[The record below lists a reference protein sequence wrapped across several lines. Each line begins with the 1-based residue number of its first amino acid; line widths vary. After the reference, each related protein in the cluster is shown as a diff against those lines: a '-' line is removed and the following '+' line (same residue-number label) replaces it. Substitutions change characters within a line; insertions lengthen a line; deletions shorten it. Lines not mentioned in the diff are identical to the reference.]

1 MTEVSGAWGTRGQ
14 LATDGF
20 QPRDSWNPPDPS
32 GRGAAPFSVP
42 YGATNAPKNIGLTGD
57 QYVQVLKQFFG
68 EPAKPYGPA
77 GHILENYD
85 LPDAYVG
92 KNTYIRRIIQREI
105 RRDELFPLYDLL
117 PWKENNNSIVIAWEQ
132 WKFHDHGLDA
142 EPHEGVPRL
151 ITSEKEAFSASL
163 TRYGLAFVM
172 EHGFMR
178 TPDGIENYAR
188 NIATIANAVKETC
201 AHMAMVA
208 LFSCR
213 PYDDSQS
220 AGDIGSIPDL
230 EKLFQAEIDMWA
242 CAQKTQWGVELAI
255 GQLRERMSKR
265 GVSNATYFV
274 APEGMMK
281 AASFQNARM
290 YNFLSGH
297 IGGPSEP
304 KPEGVSI
311 RESRPFLT
319 GRGRLPEDPCF
330 SNNSIGEFYTMGYH
344 HWAGGSRKRSALANP
359 ASPEYYSDLM
369 DTVLYDEDHDQMV
382 RISFEEAIQNC
393 GLFDVEKDWETTAL
407 GRHYFS
413 RLEATDGSG
422 RVLGPFNTWAD
433 WLIEFD
439 PQNIVTQAISAKAKT
454 VDVTKA
460 KDISAF
466 LSALFQS
473 HADDPAA
480 DFKEAKEQVAAE
492 AGRRTAGT
500 AGTTRQ
506 HARAYASK
514 KAYDDAVETDAS
526 SSALRDA
533 IVTFSRA
540 FVEKSI
546 PTASRDAV
554 NAFGPSF
561 INYIERVRS
570 GFELLVSGLIPT
582 ASMTPAVVAAVNK
595 GEMPAALEK
604 AVDESLQK
612 QHSGAGAGGNAGKD
626 SAVIFNSLHAFIG
639 SAFVSLASIEKRW
652 TALAEAESRRQQ
664 NPVAFMERARSK
676 VHFTV
681 NTWVHY
687 WGHRW
692 RQDTQ
697 VVALSAETGV
707 AGRVDMPL
715 NEATVAAMDLNAF
728 ETLYQVLTQYKQN
741 MKTGVSEEH
750 KANVGAF
757 ATLYEPQRVLAAL
770 DRMPLTDGKFV
781 QFCLENDIP
790 SPISVLLLRPHMTY
804 RMGTG
809 VLLVPNGGT
818 GNTFLGHLDF
828 ELADDAT
835 RKMHFGHFT
844 MYAKSLVLENRALTW
859 ARNMYAGGYL
869 GGAGTTFWLYNDDPN
884 NLRSRTAYLNAA
896 LNASLIACPLPIHFK
911 PQNWHLDATGR
922 YNPSLYAS
930 RSAREPLHW
939 PGADIFASYWN
950 WRNNSSL
957 AFTQHSP
964 MQNSSVPPTANTV
977 CFQGFQ
983 MVVDKSTRE
992 LKRPIVNRG
1001 HWGPN
1006 VCVGAAAVRRGA
1018 GAVLPVP
1025 SYLGQMPV
1033 AQLQV

>member
-42 YGATNAPKNIGLTGD
+42 FGASNAPKNIGLTGD

-77 GHILENYD
+77 GHVLENYD

-178 TPDGIENYAR
+178 TPDGVENYAR

-220 AGDIGSIPDL
+220 GGDIGSIPDL

-344 HWAGGSRKRSALANP
+344 HWAGGTRKRSALAA
-359 ASPEYYSDLM
+359 ASPEYYTDLM

-382 RISFEEAIQNC
+382 RISFEEAIRNC
-393 GLFDVEKDWETTAL
+393 GLWDSDWNTTPL
-407 GRHYFS
+407 GRHYFA

-439 PQNIVTQAISAKAKT
+439 PQNIVANAIASRAAGIATQAKQTEFAL
-454 VDVTKA
+454 
-460 KDISAF
+460 AF
-466 LSALFQS
+466 LQASIGSAAEQK
-473 HADDPAA
+473 AAVDGATAA
-480 DFKEAKEQVAAE
+480 DAA
-492 AGRRTAGT
+492 RRAAGT
-500 AGTTRQ
+500 AASTRQ
-506 HARAYASK
+506 HARAAAAHVGANRFEADFEMDET
-514 KAYDDAVETDAS
+514 KADMREALVLFSRRFVEESITKENRTAVE
-526 SSALRDA
+526 
-533 IVTFSRA
+533 
-540 FVEKSI
+540 
-546 PTASRDAV
+546 
-554 NAFGPSF
+554 AFGGGF
-561 INYIERVRS
+561 VNYLERVRP
-570 GFELLVSGLIPT
+570 GLELMVSGLVDSTRLT
-582 ASMTPAVVAAVNK
+582 ADAIAGILRGERNADVDALTTTVERSLAGAARAAVTQ
-595 GEMPAALEK
+595 A
-604 AVDESLQK
+604 SLR
-612 QHSGAGAGGNAGKD
+612 S
-626 SAVIFNSLHAFIG
+626 FI
-639 SAFVSLASIEKRW
+639 SNAFVSLASVELRW
-652 TALAEAESRRQQ
+652 GSLAEAESRTQK
-664 NPVAFMERARSK
+664 NPVAFMERVRSK
-676 VHFTV
+676 IHFTT
-681 NTWVHY
+681 NTWLHY
-687 WGHRW
+687 WGHVFRAVDEVVD
-692 RQDTQ
+692 RVEQAGLELPLDVEAVKRMNLASFDKLYHALTQ
-697 VVALSAETGV
+697 YMRSMRNGV
-707 AGRVDMPL
+707 AHDHRGGGRF
-715 NEATVAAMDLNAF
+715 NELTNVNHVLAAMD
-728 ETLYQVLTQYKQN
+728 
-741 MKTGVSEEH
+741 
-750 KANVGAF
+750 
-757 ATLYEPQRVLAAL
+757 RLA
-770 DRMPLTDGKFV
+770 LTDGKFV
-781 QFCLENDIP
+781 KFCLEYDIP
-790 SPISVLLLRPHMTY
+790 SPIGVLLLRPHMTY

-869 GGAGTTFWLYNDDPN
+869 GGAGTTFWVYDDEPN
-884 NLRSRTAYLNAA
+884 NLRSRSAYLNAT

-911 PQNWHLDATGR
+911 PQNWHMDITGR
-922 YNPSLYAS
+922 YNPALYAS
-930 RSAREPLHW
+930 RTAREPLHW
-939 PGADIFASYWN
+939 PGADIFASYWQ
-950 WRNNSSL
+950 WRNNASL

-964 MQNSSVPPTANTV
+964 MQNASTPPTANTV

-983 MVVDKSTRE
+983 MVVDKSSRE
-992 LKRPIVNRG
+992 LTRPIVNRG

-1018 GAVLPVP
+1018 GAVLPTP

>member
-220 AGDIGSIPDL
+220 NGDIGSIPDL

-265 GVSNATYFV
+265 GVSSATYFV

-344 HWAGGSRKRSALANP
+344 HWAGGSRKRSALATT
-359 ASPEYYSDLM
+359 APEYYSDLM
-369 DTVLYDEDHDQMV
+369 DTVLYDEDHDQMT
-382 RISFEEAIQNC
+382 RISFEEAIANC
-393 GLFDVEKDWETTAL
+393 GLFDVEKGWETTAL

-439 PQNIVTQAISAKAKT
+439 PQNIVAQAIADKSTKIPPAKQDAFAK
-454 VDVTKA
+454 
-460 KDISAF
+460 
-466 LSALFQS
+466 ALFQEDIGN
-473 HADDPAA
+473 ADAQLDAA
-480 DFKEAKEQVAAE
+480 NKAAG
-492 AGRRTAGT
+492 ADAAHMRAGT
-500 AGTTRQ
+500 AGSTRQ
-506 HARAYASK
+506 HARATAANQNNFLGTFETDEK
-514 KAYDDAVETDAS
+514 KANAREAVVIFSRKFVNDSIPDAS
-526 SSALRDA
+526 R
-533 IVTFSRA
+533 
-540 FVEKSI
+540 K
-546 PTASRDAV
+546 AV
-554 NAFGPSF
+554 DAFGPSF
-561 INYIERVRS
+561 VNYIERVRP
-570 GFELLVSGLIPT
+570 GLELMVSGLIPEAKLT
-582 ASMTPAVVAAVNK
+582 GPAVAGILAGENNTDVVALTTDVEKSLVIAAGTTAVSQ
-595 GEMPAALEK
+595 P
-604 AVDESLQK
+604 SLR
-612 QHSGAGAGGNAGKD
+612 
-626 SAVIFNSLHAFIG
+626 AFVG

-652 TALAEAESRRQQ
+652 GTLAEAESRRQQ
-664 NPVAFMERARSK
+664 NPVAFVERQRSK
-676 VHFTV
+676 IHFTT
-681 NTWVHY
+681 NTWLHY
-687 WGHRW
+687 WGHTFR
-692 RQDTQ
+692 DVDG
-697 VVALSAETGV
+697 VVDKAAAAGLAL
-707 AGRVDMPL
+707 PL
-715 NEATVAAMDLNAF
+715 DAAAIEKMNLASFDQ
-728 ETLYQVLTQYKQN
+728 LYHVLTQY
-741 MKTGVSEEH
+741 MKDMRNNVQAPHLSGGGSY
-750 KANVGAF
+750 AN
-757 ATLYEPQRVLAAL
+757 LANPEYVISAL
-770 DRMPLTDGKFV
+770 DRLALTDGQFV
-781 QFCLENDIP
+781 KFCLENDIP

-983 MVVDKSTRE
+983 MVIDKSTRE

>member
-42 YGATNAPKNIGLTGD
+42 FGATNAPRNIGLTGD

-68 EPAKPYGPA
+68 EPPKPYGPA

-105 RRDELFPLYDLL
+105 RRDELFPLNDLL
-117 PWKENNNSIVIAWEQ
+117 PWKENNNSIVIAWEH

-178 TPDGIENYAR
+178 TPDGVENYAR

-220 AGDIGSIPDL
+220 GGEVGSIPDL

-274 APEGMMK
+274 APEGMLK
-281 AASFQNARM
+281 AASFQNVRM

-297 IGGPSEP
+297 SGGPTEP

-330 SNNSIGEFYTMGYH
+330 SNNSIGEFFTMGYH
-344 HWAGGSRKRSALANP
+344 HWGGGSRKRAALASP
-359 ASPEYYSDLM
+359 SPEYYTDLM
-369 DTVLYDEDHDQMV
+369 DTILYDEDHDQMV
-382 RISFEEAIQNC
+382 RISFEEAIRNC
-393 GLFDVEKDWETTAL
+393 GLWDKDWKTTPL
-407 GRHYFS
+407 GQHYFS
-413 RLEATDGSG
+413 RLDATDGTG

-439 PQNIVTQAISAKAKT
+439 PQNTVAQAIADRAAK
-454 VDVTKA
+454 
-460 KDISAF
+460 
-466 LSALFQS
+466 L
-473 HADDPAA
+473 AA
-480 DFKEAKEQVAAE
+480 NATDFNKFAE
-492 AGRRTAGT
+492 ALLQTDVGDANAQKLRAENATVVDAARRNAGT
-500 AGTTRQ
+500 AASTRQ
-506 HARAYASK
+506 HIRATASK
-514 KAYDDAVETDAS
+514 KVAKHYEADFETKGDSADMREAVVKFSHNFVEASITDAS
-526 SSALRDA
+526 R
-533 IVTFSRA
+533 
-540 FVEKSI
+540 K
-546 PTASRDAV
+546 AV
-554 NAFGPSF
+554 SAFGPDF
-561 INYIERVRS
+561 VGYVERVRS
-570 GFELLVSGLIPT
+570 GYELMVSGLIPSDLVT
-582 ASMTPAVVAAVNK
+582 ADAIRAILDGTAHTDLTALRTAVEA
-595 GEMPAALEK
+595 
-604 AVDESLQK
+604 SLQVAVA
-612 QHSGAGAGGNAGKD
+612 HGAAAA
-626 SAVIFNSLHAFIG
+626 SSRVSQPALSVFINT
-639 SAFVSLASIEKRW
+639 SFVSLASIELRW
-652 TALAEAESRRQQ
+652 GELAKAESRNQR
-664 NPVAFMERARSK
+664 NPTAYTERVRSRI
-676 VHFTV
+676 HFTT
-681 NTWVHY
+681 NTWLHY
-687 WGHRW
+687 WGHTFRAV
-692 RQDTQ
+692 DG
-697 VVALSAETGV
+697 VVDKTMNALDFPPDQTAIKGMGLGEFDKLYHALTEYLTAMRNGQSADHR
-707 AGRVDMPL
+707 AGAGL
-715 NEATVAAMDLNAF
+715 AAGLQNA
-728 ETLYQVLTQYKQN
+728 Q
-741 MKTGVSEEH
+741 H
-750 KANVGAF
+750 
-757 ATLYEPQRVLAAL
+757 VLAVL
-770 DRMPLTDGKFV
+770 DRLALTDGKFV
-781 QFCLENDIP
+781 LFCLQNDIP
-790 SPISVLLLRPHMTY
+790 SPVGVLLLRPHMTY

-809 VLLVPNGGT
+809 VLLVPNGGA
-818 GNTFLGHLDF
+818 GNTFMGHLDF

-869 GGAGTTFWLYNDDPN
+869 GGGGVAFWCYDDEVN
-884 NLRSRTAYLNAA
+884 NLRGRSAYLNAQ

-911 PQNWHLDATGR
+911 PQNWHLDVTGR
-922 YNPSLYAS
+922 YNPALYAS
-930 RSAREPLHW
+930 RTAREPLHW
-939 PGADIFASYWN
+939 PGADIFAAYWH
-950 WRNNSSL
+950 WRNNVSL

-964 MQNSSVPPTANTV
+964 AQNSATPPTANSV

-983 MVVDKSTRE
+983 MVVDKNSRE
-992 LKRPIVNRG
+992 LTRPIVNRG

-1018 GAVLPVP
+1018 GAVLPTP
-1025 SYLGQMPV
+1025 AYLGQMPV

>member
-220 AGDIGSIPDL
+220 NGDIGSIPDL

-265 GVSNATYFV
+265 GVSSATYFV

-344 HWAGGSRKRSALANP
+344 HWAGGSRKRSALSTA
-359 ASPEYYSDLM
+359 ASSPEYYSDLM

-393 GLFDVEKDWETTAL
+393 GLFDVEKGWETTAL

-439 PQNIVTQAISAKAKT
+439 PQNIVAQAIADKSAKVPAGKEDDFLRGLFGVDPPNAVGQLAAAKAA
-454 VDVTKA
+454 VDREET
-460 KDISAF
+460 
-466 LSALFQS
+466 
-473 HADDPAA
+473 HRR
-480 DFKEAKEQVAAE
+480 
-492 AGRRTAGT
+492 AGQAGT
-500 AGTTRQ
+500 AGSARQ
-506 HARAYASK
+506 HLRAAAHEK
-514 KAYDDAVETDAS
+514 DAYEHGIEGKGDSQE
-526 SSALRDA
+526 LRDA
-533 IVTFSRA
+533 IVKFSHK
-540 FVEKSI
+540 FVGESI
-546 PTASRDAV
+546 PKASRDAV
-554 NAFGPSF
+554 DAFGPSF
-561 INYIERVRS
+561 VNYIERVRP
-570 GFELLVSGLIPT
+570 GFELLVSGLIEQADLT
-582 ASMTPAVVAAVNK
+582 ADAIKGILDGVDNADSTTLKNHVEASLSAAVRPAVGGK
-595 GEMPAALEK
+595 P
-604 AVDESLQK
+604 SLR
-612 QHSGAGAGGNAGKD
+612 
-626 SAVIFNSLHAFIG
+626 AFIG
-639 SAFVSLASIEKRW
+639 SAFISLASVEKRW
-652 TALAEAESRRQQ
+652 GDLAAAESRRQA
-664 NPVAFMERARSK
+664 NPVAFLERAQSK
-676 VHFTV
+676 IHFTT
-681 NTWVHY
+681 NSWLHY
-687 WGHRW
+687 WGHTFRA
-692 RQDTQ
+692 QDN
-697 VVALSAETGV
+697 VVDRAQQAAIPDKLTL
-707 AGRVDMPL
+707 PL
-715 NEATVAAMDLNAF
+715 DEASIRGMDLTAF
-728 ETLYQVLTQYKQN
+728 ERLYQVLTQYMQS
-741 MKTGVSEEH
+741 MRTGVAGEQ
-750 KANVGAF
+750 KAAYAELGNVN
-757 ATLYEPQRVLAAL
+757 RVIAAL
-770 DRMPLTDGKFV
+770 DRLALTDGKFV
-781 QFCLENDIP
+781 KFCLENDIP

-939 PGADIFASYWN
+939 PGADIFAGYWN